1 MQAGLV
7 MKSRNSQRGMALL
20 ILVFFLA
27 LVATAYGVQS
37 LNATNIK
44 NERDKKTALAL
55 AEAKAALIG
64 WSARQ
69 TTVPGSLPCTDS
81 NNGGSLVT
89 AFPITQNCAAY
100 IGHLPWKTL
109 EISDL
114 RDGDGECLWYALS
127 PVYRSAISAASR
139 NAANK
144 INNTVPGT
152 ITIKSANGVNLPAPI
167 NPIIAVIIAP
177 GASLSGQNHNNAGVT
192 QCGGNITAS
201 NYLDSANG
209 VNNATG
215 NVSGNNYIFTTGD
228 SSSTFND
235 KVAYITAEEL
245 YRAVRRRMVKEILGN
260 VNVLAGPAKY
270 YSLNGNYPCPASTP
284 AGASMASPCLS
295 STGYTNNSLA
305 MGLQYASLGSW
316 LANNDWFANATY
328 SYTNPTSVKLSIV
341 DGLGSY
347 SCLANSNTFTCS
359 SP

>member
-1 MQAGLV
+1 MKTRRRQKGL
-7 MKSRNSQRGMALL
+7 ALL

-37 LNATNIK
+37 LNAANIK
-44 NERDKKTALAL
+44 NERDRKTALAL
-55 AEAKAALIG
+55 AQAKDALIG

-69 TTVPGSLPCTDS
+69 ASTPGSLPCTDS
-81 NNGGSLVT
+81 SNAGSLVNSG
-89 AFPITQNCAAY
+89 QNCQAY

-127 PVYRSAISAASR
+127 PAYRSAIPAVSR
-139 NAANK
+139 NATNK
-144 INNTVPGT
+144 INNAVLGT
-152 ITIKSANGVNLPAPI
+152 ITIKSANGVNLPVPI
-167 NPIIAVIIAP
+167 NPVIAVIIAP
-177 GASLSGQNHNNAGVT
+177 GAPISGQSHNNVGVT
-192 QCGGNITAS
+192 QCGGNTVAS

-215 NVSGNNYIFTTGD
+215 NNNPLLLPNNYTFTAGD
-228 SSSTFND
+228 SSGTFND
-235 KVAYITAEEL
+235 KVVYITAEEL
-245 YRAVRRRMVKEILGN
+245 YRAVRKRMVKEILGN

-270 YSLNGNYPCPASTP
+270 YSLNGSYPCPASTP

-295 STGYTNNSLA
+295 STGYANNSLA

-316 LANNDWFANATY
+316 LANNGWFANATY
-328 SYTNPTSVKLSIV
+328 SYTNPTSVKLTIA

-347 SCLANSNTFTCS
+347 SCLANSNAFTCS

>member
-1 MQAGLV
+1 
-7 MKSRNSQRGMALL
+7 MKTHNSQRGMALL
-20 ILVFFLA
+20 ILAFFLA
-27 LVATAYGVQS
+27 LVATGYVVQS
-37 LNATNIK
+37 LDSVQIK
-44 NERDKKTALAL
+44 NERDKKTTTSL
-55 AEAKAALIG
+55 AEAKTALIG
-64 WSARQ
+64 WSAKN
-69 TTVPGSLPCTDS
+69 TTMPGTLPCVDS
-81 NNGGSLVT
+81 NNGGSAVNSG
-89 AFPITQNCAAY
+89 QNCTLY
-100 IGHLPWKTL
+100 IGHFPWKTL

-114 RDGDGECLWYALS
+114 RDGDGECLWYAVS
-127 PVYRSAISAASR
+127 PLYRNVITVLNR
-139 NAANK
+139 PINQ

-152 ITIKSANGVNLPAPI
+152 ITVKSANGVILPTPV

-177 GASLSGQNHNNAGVT
+177 GRPLVGQSHNNVGIT

-201 NYLDSANG
+201 NYLDSVNG

-215 NVSGNNYIFTTGD
+215 NVSGNNYIFTAGD

-235 KVAYITAEEL
+235 KIAYITAEEL
-245 YRAVRRRMVKEILGN
+245 YRAVRGRMVKEILGN

-284 AGASMASPCLS
+284 TGASMASPCLS
-295 STGYTNNSLA
+295 STGYANNSLA

-316 LANNDWFANATY
+316 LANNGWFANATY
-328 SYTNPTSVKLSIV
+328 SYTTPTSVKLTIA